1 MAGGLEVLAGDL
13 GEKSGCGPDPD
24 SGHAGQDRGK
34 RVVFDQLLDHDS
46 YLRALAAE
54 GCELLGQA
62 RENGRGGVRADDHHG
77 LLAQRLGDL
86 LGQTA
91 SHSRRQLQ

>member
-1 MAGGLEVLAGDL
+1 M
-13 GEKSGCGPDPD
+13 
-24 SGHAGQDRGK
+24 
-34 RVVFDQLLDHDS
+34 VFDQLLDHDS
-46 YLRALAAE
+46 YLCALPAQRR
-54 GCELLGQA
+54 ELLGQA

-91 SHSRRQLQ
+91 SHAWCQLK